1 MRLTCPCCGATNSL
15 ETLLNDAAARHAV
28 ARALSLPAGLGPG
41 LLRYLGMFRPPQRSL
56 TWDRVAKLLDELI
69 VMIDAGQIQRHGR
82 AWPAPIA
89 AWKAALDEIAGRRSL
104 DLPLKSHG
112 YLLEIIAGISN
123 KAEAVAEA
131 EEEKRRHRPR
141 EGVQNGM
148 QGISALLQNLPHPS
162 PSSASASAGL
172 VEAELVE
179 AELAEPPFDRLRARG
194 VKDSPSRTPP
204 PAAFLALR
212 QKLMGTDNL
221 ASRAGETL
229 EPPA

>member
-15 ETLLNDAAARHAV
+15 ETLLNDAAARQAV

-56 TWDRVAKLLDELI
+56 TWDRVAKLLEELI
-69 VMIDAGQIQRHGR
+69 AMIDAGQISRHGR
-82 AWPAPIA
+82 FWPAPIA
-89 AWKAALDEIAGRRSL
+89 AWKAALDEIADRRSL

-131 EEEKRRHRPR
+131 EQEKRRHRPR
-141 EGVQNGM
+141 EGVQTGM
-148 QGISALLQNLPHPS
+148 QGINALLQNLPAAPE
-162 PSSASASAGL
+162 GREGGEVL
-172 VEAELVE
+172 TELR
-179 AELAEPPFDRLRARG
+179 PDR
-194 VKDSPSRTPP
+194 VPP

-212 QKLMGTDNL
+212 QKLMGQVAMPAPTAEDYDPP
-221 ASRAGETL
+221 AGETG
-229 EPPA
+229 A